1 MTETVKDCH
10 YPWTWMMVTA
20 DGAVKPCCFASGFL
34 GNLHEASAEE
44 IWNGATAVE
53 LRRFIKEDCVHPVC
67 AKAPCKYV
75 QNMRA
80 AVEELPTAV
89 PVADTAEQF
98 DEAWYLKT
106 YSDVAEAVQVGVFA
120 SGWQHYCLHGRAE
133 KRRPTA

>member
-44 IWNGATAVE
+44 IWNGAVVVE
-53 LRRFIKEDCVHPVC
+53 LRQFIKEDRVHPVC

-75 QNMRA
+75 QGMQA
-80 AVEELPTAV
+80 AVEELPTEI
-89 PVADTAEQF
+89 PVADTPEQF
-98 DEAWYLKT
+98 DEVWYLEA
-106 YSDVAEAVQVGVFA
+106 YPDVAEAVRSAVFT
-120 SGWQHYCLHGRAE
+120 SGWQHYRLHGRTE